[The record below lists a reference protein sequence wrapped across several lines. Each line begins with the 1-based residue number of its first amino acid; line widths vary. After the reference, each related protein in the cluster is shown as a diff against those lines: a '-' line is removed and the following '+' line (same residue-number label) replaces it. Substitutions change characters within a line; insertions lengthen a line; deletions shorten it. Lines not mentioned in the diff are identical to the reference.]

1 MASMLTVHMNQGQG
15 ETSYARN
22 SFVQNGEQKRM
33 KPLIEAA
40 IVDLCPGTST
50 LLPTK
55 MVIVDL
61 GCSSGPNAIALVSI
75 AIEAIHNHCHQFLQP
90 PPEVSVLLNDLPDN
104 DFNMV
109 VKNLVMLRQ
118 SSNDTIVM
126 AGVLPG
132 SFYERLFTSGSLH
145 LVFSSN
151 SLHWLSKAPE
161 DLTKNQ
167 IPAYDIDE
175 HTRLER
181 RPMVLQAYA
190 QQFRKD
196 FTRFLELRAKE
207 MIPGGRMVVSLVG
220 RDSDVI
226 TPEFSHLCEFVA
238 QILSVM
244 VSEGVIDKAK
254 FDSFYL
260 PVYEPS
266 NKELREIIQDEGSF
280 SITEMQANNPF
291 VGLDSALMVPSRFAS
306 VTRAIF
312 EPIIVLHFG
321 EVMDE
326 FMRTLERRWSL
337 EGSLQLEHAKSPRPM
352 LAVSLKKA

>member
-40 IVDLCPGTST
+40 ILDLCPSTST

-55 MVIVDL
+55 MVIANL

-75 AIEAIHNHCHQFLQP
+75 AVEAIHNHYHQFLQP

-109 VKNLVMLRQ
+109 LKSLVTLRR
-118 SSNDTIVM
+118 SNKSIVM
-126 AGVLPG
+126 TGVLPG

-145 LVFSSN
+145 LVCSSN

-161 DLTKNQ
+161 SLTRNQ

-196 FTRFLELRAKE
+196 FTCFLELRAKE
-207 MIPGGRMVVSLVG
+207 TVPGGRMVFSLVG

-226 TPEFSHLCEFVA
+226 TPEFSPLWEFIA

-244 VSEGVIDKAK
+244 VLEGVIDKAK
-254 FDSFYL
+254 LDSFYL

-266 NKELREIIQDEGSF
+266 NKELRDIIQDEGSF
-280 SITEMQANNPF
+280 SITEMQVNNPF
-291 VGLDSALMVPSRFAS
+291 VGLDSALVVPSRFAS

-312 EPIIVLHFG
+312 EPIIVHHFG

-326 FMRTLERRWSL
+326 FVRTLERRWIL
-337 EGSLQLEHAKSPRPM
+337 EGSLQVDLAKSPRPM

>member
-1 MASMLTVHMNQGQG
+1 MTFRLDATSRRRHCPFRVANRALAGG
-15 ETSYARN
+15 EPSRLHHYLKGVGVG
-22 SFVQNGEQKRM
+22 SV
-33 KPLIEAA
+33 
-40 IVDLCPGTST
+40 
-50 LLPTK
+50 
-55 MVIVDL
+55 
-61 GCSSGPNAIALVSI
+61 SSSKCKV
-75 AIEAIHNHCHQFLQP
+75 EKK
-90 PPEVSVLLNDLPDN
+90 E
-104 DFNMV
+104 
-109 VKNLVMLRQ
+109 NLVTLRQ

-126 AGVLPG
+126 TGVLPG

-161 DLTKNQ
+161 DLTRNQ

-181 RPMVLQAYA
+181 RPM
-190 QQFRKD
+190 
-196 FTRFLELRAKE
+196 
-207 MIPGGRMVVSLVG
+207 
-220 RDSDVI
+220 
-226 TPEFSHLCEFVA
+226 
-238 QILSVM
+238 
-244 VSEGVIDKAK
+244 GVIDKAK

-280 SITEMQANNPF
+280 SITEMLANNPF
-291 VGLDSALMVPSRFAS
+291 VGLESTLVVPSRFAS

-326 FMRTLERRWSL
+326 FVRTLERRWSR
-337 EGSLQLEHAKSPRPM
+337 EGSLQEEHTKSPRSM
-352 LAVSLKKA
+352 LAISLKKA